1 MGGYLVNF
9 TVYTMAML
17 GLISFAV
24 FVFKKFTDGT
34 MRSNKSKFLNV
45 EESMSLSP
53 RKTLHVVRAGNERFL
68 IASDIDRTTLI
79 SKLESSQVPQKVENL
94 ERFRN
99 IELEQPIQI
108 QNYQEELQ
116 VLPQQVVH
124 LEPIRGRNP
133 EAPLR
138 RGMDKRA
145 TSNIE
150 TPKSYGFSTM
160 KEMAMKINEL

>member
-1 MGGYLVNF
+1 MGWYLVNF

-34 MRSNKSKFLNV
+34 MRSNKSKFLNI

-79 SKLESSQVPQKVENL
+79 SKLDAPQQIQKTENL

-99 IELEQPIQI
+99 IELEQPVQI
-108 QNYQEELQ
+108 QNFQEELQ
-116 VLPQQVVH
+116 ILPQQVH

-133 EAPLR
+133 EAPIR
-138 RGMDKRA
+138 RGMDRRA

-150 TPKSYGFSTM
+150 TPKSQGFSTM

>member
-34 MRSNKSKFLNV
+34 MRSNKSKFLDV
-45 EESMSLSP
+45 EETMSLSP
-53 RKTLHVVRAGNERFL
+53 RKTLHVIRAGNEKFL

-79 SKLESSQVPQKVENL
+79 SKLDTTKPIQKVENL

-99 IELEQPIQI
+99 IELEQPISF
-108 QNYQEELQ
+108 QNTQEELQ
-116 VLPQQVVH
+116 VLPQQVH

-138 RGMDKRA
+138 RGMDRRT

-150 TPKSYGFSTM
+150 TPKSQSFSTM

>member
-45 EESMSLSP
+45 EESMTLSP

-79 SKLESSQVPQKVENL
+79 SKLDAPQNIQRTESI

-99 IELEQPIQI
+99 IELEQPVQI
-108 QNYQEELQ
+108 QNFQEEVQ

-133 EAPLR
+133 EAPIR
-138 RGMDKRA
+138 RGMDRRA

-150 TPKSYGFSTM
+150 TPKSQGFSTM